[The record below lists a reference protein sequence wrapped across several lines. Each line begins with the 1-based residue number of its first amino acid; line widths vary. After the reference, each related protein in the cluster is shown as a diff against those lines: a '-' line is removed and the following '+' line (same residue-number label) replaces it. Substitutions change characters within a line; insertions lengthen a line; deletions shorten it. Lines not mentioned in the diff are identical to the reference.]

1 MIFLSKPKKEIAL
14 YLLAFIAAIPF
25 VFDLNT
31 SYFIGKNHFYMILFD
46 DLFVGITLLFISI
59 FFLVLNKKFVI
70 NKFELFIV
78 IILFIYSFYIFIGY
92 DLKDRN
98 ILKILV
104 YISTFFIFLN
114 NKKFFLS
121 LFDFRKFL
129 KIFFIIVFGLLIFLS
144 ALETLLIFYS
154 KTYLVTLLEIFITNE
169 DTFLSNKNNNF
180 DIKPSEEV
188 TSHLKSRYRLSTLLS
203 NPITLMMSLSLT
215 YLIFDSIYKKSKLK
229 YLILLL
235 VLLFCYYTYSKLF
248 FIFILILPFLFIKHI
263 YSKKI
268 LIFLI
273 IVCLIFGSLFVYL
286 IDLDKIITVIY
297 ESRLIF
303 YEQFINQF
311 TFNYL
316 FRYDFNNVPVY
327 INLENIIT
335 GSHSD
340 IIYLIGNYSLFY
352 IILFLILVIPRLNF
366 NNLLIYL
373 LVLSLLNGIVLT
385 AFVWVILILNNVN
398 ENIDSN
404 TY

>member
-1 MIFLSKPKKEIAL
+1 MIFLSKQKKEIAL
-14 YLLAFIAAIPF
+14 HLLAFIVAIPF

-46 DLFVGITLLFISI
+46 DLFVGIILLFISI

-78 IILFIYSFYIFIGY
+78 IILFIYSFYLFIGY

-114 NKKFFLS
+114 NKRFFLS

-169 DTFLSNKNNNF
+169 DNFLNNKNYNF

-188 TSHLKSRYRLSTLLS
+188 DSNFETRYRLSTLLS

-248 FIFILILPFLFIKHI
+248 FIFILILPLLFIKHI

-286 IDLDKIITVIY
+286 IDLDRIITVIY

-327 INLENIIT
+327 INLENVRT

-366 NNLLIYL
+366 NNILIYL
-373 LVLSLLNGIVLT
+373 LVLSLLNGIILT